1 MQIYGWD
8 AHRMTP
14 NSGNEMCD
22 FCLSLVVCCALFPKR
37 DIDFAAFSGK
47 LIRIATQEGTKK
59 KVKKTHLTV
68 MCA

>member
-1 MQIYGWD
+1 
-8 AHRMTP
+8 MTP

-22 FCLSLVVCCALFPKR
+22 FCLSLVVRCALFPKR

-47 LIRIATQEGTKK
+47 LIRITTKEGTEK